1 MFAIC
6 YHSKL
11 VQSFVFPEGKE
22 GFSGGKKGDSCVQDD
37 KLRMYGGFEMFEP
50 SGTQESGL

>member
-1 MFAIC
+1 M
-6 YHSKL
+6 
-11 VQSFVFPEGKE
+11 VQSFVFPEGKEGFSGGKE

>member
-1 MFAIC
+1 
-6 YHSKL
+6 